1 MTPTP
6 TLTLTLT
13 WLAVAVL
20 ACGHAAPPPAHED
33 DDDLAPTGGS
43 VFANHASTPKTFVA
57 RVTGHGRPVIFIPGL
72 GCPGETWNDTISR
85 LPGIEAH
92 VLTLAGFAG
101 VPAIKPPLAAHVRR
115 ELIRYIRGHHLVRP
129 ILVGHSLGGFVAY
142 WIAETA
148 PDLIG
153 GVVVVDAGAALGD
166 NDPGTAHT
174 LRNMW
179 AQAGD
184 DELAQ
189 QVRDAYSGMVGDPQR
204 IAPFIDA
211 IARSDR
217 QTMGDAIYEIVTTDL
232 RADLAK
238 IRAPLL
244 LVLSDGGYQQLY
256 RSQVDV
262 VHDHQVVVMP
272 RTHHFV
278 MLDDPSGF
286 AQLVGKFLAA
296 HPAKS

>member
-1 MTPTP
+1 MLA
-6 TLTLTLT
+6 LT
-13 WLAVAVL
+13 
-20 ACGHAAPPPAHED
+20 ACGHAAPAPAND
-33 DDDLAPTGGS
+33 DDNFERGS
-43 VFANHASTPKTFVA
+43 SGVFVEHGFTPKTFVV
-57 RVTGHGRPVIFIPGL
+57 RVIGEGRPVIFIPGL
-72 GCPGETWNDTISR
+72 GCPGEMWDDTVGR
-85 LPGIEAH
+85 LPGVEAH

-101 VPAIKPPLAAHVRR
+101 VHATKPPLGANVRR
-115 ELIRYIRGHHLVRP
+115 ELVRYIRGHHLDHPV
-129 ILVGHSLGGFVAY
+129 IVGHSLGGFIAY
-142 WIAETA
+142 WVAETA

-166 NDPGTAHT
+166 NDPGTAHV

-184 DELAQ
+184 DEIPQ

-232 RADLAK
+232 RANLGR

-244 LVLSDGGYQQLY
+244 LVLADGGYQQLY
-256 RSQVDV
+256 RTQADA
-262 VHDHQVVVMP
+262 VHDRSVVVIP
-272 RTHHFV
+272 KTHHFV
-278 MLDDPSGF
+278 MLDDPDGF
-286 AQLVGKFLAA
+286 AQALAKFLAA